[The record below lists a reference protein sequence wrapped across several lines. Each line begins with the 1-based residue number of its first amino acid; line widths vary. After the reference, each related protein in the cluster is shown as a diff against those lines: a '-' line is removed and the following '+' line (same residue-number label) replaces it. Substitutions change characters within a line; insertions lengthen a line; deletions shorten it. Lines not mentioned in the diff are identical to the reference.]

1 MSNNL
6 LRQEATIRRL
16 EIFGLAK
23 SDSIRLTKHINDLI
37 LCNGPEWTITR
48 LKAIKVGFIQHI
60 AGKTPKFE
68 WIKTK
73 LGLPGGAL
81 RPIFSLKNPQKILS
95 CLMVYSSLVSSKVT
109 PKQWKKFKSSV
120 VKERKSDFLIFKS
133 FLFEEL
139 KERTMI
145 NSMSLPKLD
154 NDRSIRMYLSKRRQ
168 PNYHS
173 PDYKTVDGNAMNSF
187 NSFGHGK
194 ARKFISTNLTG
205 LPEWFI
211 KEMSSRW
218 STIKQV
224 QYSLDRY
231 DFVGRISFIQE
242 PGFKL
247 RAIANPLPCF
257 QVLLEPLKKSLLD
270 LLSMVPNDFTHDQ
283 DSGCKYIQN
292 LLSDTTMSSIDL
304 SDATNNLP
312 LKDQIMMLEAI
323 YGISHPLINLFE
335 DISTSK
341 WIVDSPEG
349 DQFLRWN
356 TGQPLGLGPSFAS
369 FALYHHFIVR
379 FAMVLGGEV
388 EAINDLVK
396 SLKGSIPSKSYPYA
410 IVGDD
415 ISIASQ
421 FQEQYLSVMESLE
434 CGISLDKCIFESTTA
449 EFCSRIITKSHVYR
463 QYKWTEVSDKSF
475 IDFCKHHG
483 PRAVA
488 LLKPKQRFVA
498 NHLSKIPYTLGGP
511 LSWNPEGKPLAVRE
525 NEWWKVAEQIL
536 FRDDKDLSVPR
547 DELHYL
553 FKKELNM
560 INFDIKYNLKD
571 LITSIPSASPDIDDS
586 FTSFRSMVDTLIGIK
601 EDYERNENKFISQR
615 VMQNLNRII
624 FEQSDFIRDARLTEE
639 ERNLCNWILD
649 PSFKDTSVH
658 KEDDPF
664 IKNMINKFKSVGI
677 CR

>member
-48 LKAIKVGFIQHI
+48 LKAIKVGYIQHI

-81 RPIFSLKNPQKILS
+81 RPIFSLKKPQKILS

-120 VKERKSDFLIFKS
+120 VKVRKSDFLIFKS
-133 FLFEEL
+133 ILFDDL
-139 KERTMI
+139 KEHAKTKPL
-145 NSMSLPKLD
+145 SLPKLD

-168 PNYHS
+168 PDYLS
-173 PDYKTVDGNAMNSF
+173 ADYKTVDGNSLNTF

-194 ARKFISTNLTG
+194 ARKFISTNIQG
-205 LPEWFI
+205 LPEWFV
-211 KEMSSRW
+211 KEMTSRW
-218 STIKQV
+218 STIRQV

-257 QVLLEPLKKSLLD
+257 QVLLEPLKESLLG
-270 LLSMVPNDFTHDQ
+270 LLKKIPNDFTHDQ

-292 LLSDTTMSSIDL
+292 LLSETTMSSIDL

-312 LKDQIMMLEAI
+312 LSDQILMLEAI
-323 YGISHPLINLFE
+323 YGHSHPMIRLFE

-349 DQFLRWN
+349 DQFLSWN

-379 FAMVLGGEV
+379 FALVLGGEV

-396 SLKGSIPSKSYPYA
+396 SLYDYKPSKEYPYA

-415 ISIASQ
+415 ISISSE
-421 FQEQYLSVMESLE
+421 FQEHYLSVMKSLE
-434 CGISLDKCIFESTTA
+434 CDISLDKCIFEATTA
-449 EFCSRIITKSHVYR
+449 EFCSRIITDSHIYR

-475 IDFCKHHG
+475 LDFCKHHG
-483 PRAVA
+483 PRATA
-488 LLKPKQRFVA
+488 LLKPKQRFVV

-536 FRDDKDLSVPR
+536 FKDDKDLSVPR
-547 DELHYL
+547 DELHYML
-553 FKKELNM
+553 KKELNM
-560 INFDIKYNLKD
+560 INFDIKHNLNA
-571 LITSIPSASPDIDDS
+571 LIHSTPKETPVIEDG
-586 FTSFRSMVDTLIGIK
+586 FTSFRSMVDVLINVK
-601 EDYERNENKFISQR
+601 KDYEQNGNQFISQK
-615 VMQNLNRII
+615 VMQNLHRVIH
-624 FEQSDFIRDARLTEE
+624 EQADYIRDARLTAE
-639 ERNLCNWILD
+639 ERTLFNWILD

-664 IKNMINKFKSVGI
+664 IKNVINRLKSVGI
-677 CR
+677 RR